1 MTKGAKPD
9 QCKKLDVSIN
19 IVASLQIYFVGA
31 TVVEFPSDQ
40 TFDHFDNIAAKLAD
54 FLAKVVKFKVALG
67 GS

>member
-1 MTKGAKPD
+1 MAKGAKPA

-40 TFDHFDNIAAKLAD
+40 AFDHSDKVAAGLAN
-54 FLAKVVKFKVALG
+54 FLAKFKVALG